1 MRYKKRKTEN
11 GKPILFF
18 IWTVLIAAAI
28 YFIYFTFTVFM
39 SRSSGVSDSGGFR
52 LYFMAR
58 DLEEVAGAGALCE
71 ISCDLTPDENRSPD
85 ETARMLLEALLNG
98 PKDDDLRS
106 PFPVGT
112 VARSLELRGSRAV
125 ADFSEPYG
133 SLSGVALTLADSAVT
148 LTLTQI
154 PEISLVEIRVEGQT
168 IAYREKQSFTARDI
182 LLLPDGDVVGSIQVR
197 LSFPNASGELIE
209 EERVLFLYEGDTQVE
224 AVARAVENGPE
235 SRDLLPAFPEGFR
248 IRSARLE
255 EDICF
260 VNLSSALLDSIP
272 GDALSLGLYALDRS
286 LCSLKNVRETRY
298 LIDGEFM
305 TDYNGVTLTEP
316 YNINIIEIDGESDNP
331 GE

>member
-11 GKPILFF
+11 GKLILFF
-18 IWTVLIAAAI
+18 ILTVLIGASAAI

-133 SLSGVALTLADSAVT
+133 SLSGVALTLGKSRKFHWWKSGWRDRQSRIGKSN
-148 LTLTQI
+148 LLR
-154 PEISLVEIRVEGQT
+154 RVIFYYCRTAMWSG
-168 IAYREKQSFTARDI
+168 AYRFVYR
-182 LLLPDGDVVGSIQVR
+182 
-197 LSFPNASGELIE
+197 
-209 EERVLFLYEGDTQVE
+209 
-224 AVARAVENGPE
+224 
-235 SRDLLPAFPEGFR
+235 FR
-248 IRSARLE
+248 TR
-255 EDICF
+255 
-260 VNLSSALLDSIP
+260 P
-272 GDALSLGLYALDRS
+272 G
-286 LCSLKNVRETRY
+286 N
-298 LIDGEFM
+298 
-305 TDYNGVTLTEP
+305 
-316 YNINIIEIDGESDNP
+316 
-331 GE
+331 